1 MRMVSYMSLVIA
13 ENHMQH
19 TTYMALLIPGTMKAG
34 VASVTDVPIDRVSL
48 KQSRSV

>member
-1 MRMVSYMSLVIA
+1 MVSYMSLVIA
-13 ENHMQH
+13 ENHKQH
-19 TTYMALLIPGTMKAG
+19 TSYMALLRPGTMKAG